1 MEARITRS
9 SVLADVDDKTINNDG
24 TKISSYD
31 NRDVLHN
38 VSG

>member
-9 SVLADVDDKTINNDG
+9 FLADVDDKTINNDG
-24 TKISSYD
+24 AKISSYD
-31 NRDVLHN
+31 NGDVLYN